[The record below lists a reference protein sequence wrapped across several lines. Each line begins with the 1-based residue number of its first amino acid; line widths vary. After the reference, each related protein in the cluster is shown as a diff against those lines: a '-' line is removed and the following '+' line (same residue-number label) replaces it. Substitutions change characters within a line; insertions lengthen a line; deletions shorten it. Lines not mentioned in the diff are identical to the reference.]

1 MSKVGWQI
9 IPVTLKAESKDWMKF
24 EDGGQK
30 GQQ

>member
-1 MSKVGWQI
+1 MSKVGRQI